1 MAVRA
6 AIYRKKSN
14 PLKGKVIDYK
24 DVKTLLRFI
33 TERGKIVP
41 SRISGVSQKDQR
53 ELEWRVPERSARV
66 GKSHQARTAF
76 RVVAIRSQQSGIIL
90 WGLVAFTDPRVC
102 LIHVGSGVNAANPRT

>member
-6 AIYRKKSN
+6 AVYRKKQN

-24 DVKTLLRFI
+24 DIKTNSHYL

-53 ELEWRVPERSARV
+53 AL
-66 GKSHQARTAF
+66 TI
-76 RVVAIRSQQSGIIL
+76 AIKRGRHL
-90 WGLVAFTDPRVC
+90 GLLPFVRNH
-102 LIHVGSGVNAANPRT
+102 LG

>member
-14 PLKGKVIDYK
+14 PLKDKVIDYK
-24 DVKTLLRFI
+24 DVKMLGHYI

-53 ELEWRVPERSARV
+53 LLTRAIKRAR
-66 GKSHQARTAF
+66 H
-76 RVVAIRSQQSGIIL
+76 L
-90 WGLVAFTDPRVC
+90 GLLPFVRNN
-102 LIHVGSGVNAANPRT
+102 I

>member
-24 DVKTLLRFI
+24 DIKTLSHYI

-41 SRISGVSQKDQR
+41 SRISGVSQKVVFPKRTSVNWQ
-53 ELEWRVPERSARV
+53 PPSSAR
-66 GKSHQARTAF
+66 
-76 RVVAIRSQQSGIIL
+76 GI
-90 WGLVAFTDPRVC
+90 WG
-102 LIHVGSGVNAANPRT
+102 

>member
-14 PLKGKVIDYK
+14 PLKGLEIDYK
-24 DVKTLLRFI
+24 DIKTLSRYI

-53 ELEWRVPERSARV
+53 LLTRAIKRAR
-66 GKSHQARTAF
+66 H
-76 RVVAIRSQQSGIIL
+76 L
-90 WGLVAFTDPRVC
+90 GLLPFVRNN
-102 LIHVGSGVNAANPRT
+102 LG

>member
-14 PLKGKVIDYK
+14 PLKGKFIDYK
-24 DVKTLLRFI
+24 DIKTLSHYI

-53 ELEWRVPERSARV
+53 LLATAIKRAR
-66 GKSHQARTAF
+66 H
-76 RVVAIRSQQSGIIL
+76 L
-90 WGLVAFTDPRVC
+90 GLLPFVRNN
-102 LIHVGSGVNAANPRT
+102 LG

>member
-24 DVKTLLRFI
+24 DTKTLAHYI

-53 ELEWRVPERSARV
+53 ALA
-66 GKSHQARTAF
+66 
-76 RVVAIRSQQSGIIL
+76 VAIKRARHL
-90 WGLVAFTDPRVC
+90 GLMPFVRNN
-102 LIHVGSGVNAANPRT
+102 LG

>member
-24 DVKTLLRFI
+24 DVKLLSHYI

-53 ELEWRVPERSARV
+53 ALATAIKSSEAPLPHKTCSALTF
-66 GKSHQARTAF
+66 K
-76 RVVAIRSQQSGIIL
+76 
-90 WGLVAFTDPRVC
+90 
-102 LIHVGSGVNAANPRT
+102 